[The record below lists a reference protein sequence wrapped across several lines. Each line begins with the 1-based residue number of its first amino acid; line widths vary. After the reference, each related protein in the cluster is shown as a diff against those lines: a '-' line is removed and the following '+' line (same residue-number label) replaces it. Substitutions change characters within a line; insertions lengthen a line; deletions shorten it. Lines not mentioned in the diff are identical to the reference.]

1 MTFSLWRLLLC
12 VLMGY
17 LIGCISPSYLIG
29 RKKGY
34 DVRTSGSC
42 NAGAS
47 NTVIMAGKAAGI
59 FVALFDIL
67 KATAACKLGAAL
79 LPELE
84 YAWQI
89 AGVSCVAGHMFPV
102 FLGFRGG
109 KGFACLGGVV
119 LAHSAKVFLLML
131 ALAVLYRL
139 SVELYRHL
147 DRLHVGYL
155 ACVLWLNDRQLGRRC
170 DPCDPVCADLHKAHG
185 ELPPHQPRRGAEA
198 ELPVEKG
205 HRA

>member
-1 MTFSLWRLLLC
+1 
-12 VLMGY
+12 MGY

-67 KATAACKLGAAL
+67 KATAACKLGAVL

-89 AGVSCVAGHMFPV
+89 TGVSCVVGHMFPV

-109 KGFACLGGVV
+109 KGFACLGGMV

-131 ALAVLYRL
+131 AIAVLIGFASNYIAISTVSM
-139 SVELYRHL
+139 SVIWPVYY
-147 DRLHVGYL
+147 GTTTGNWTGAAIL
-155 ACVLWLNDRQLGRRC
+155 AIPL
-170 DPCDPVCADLHKAHG
+170 CADLHKAYG
-185 ELPPHQPRRGAEA
+185 EFPPHQPRRGTEA

>member
-1 MTFSLWRLLLC
+1 
-12 VLMGY
+12 MGY

-67 KATAACKLGAAL
+67 KATAACKLGAVL

-89 AGVSCVAGHMFPV
+89 TGVSCVVGHMFPV

-131 ALAVLYRL
+131 AIAVLIGFVSNYIAVSTVSM
-139 SVELYRHL
+139 SVIWPVLRH
-147 DRLHVGYL
+147 D
-155 ACVLWLNDRQLGRRC
+155 DRQLGGRR
-170 DPCDPVCADLHKAHG
+170 DPCDPLCADLHKAHG
-185 ELPPHQPRRGAEA
+185 EFPPHQPRRGTEA

>member
-1 MTFSLWRLLLC
+1 
-12 VLMGY
+12 MGY

-67 KATAACKLGAAL
+67 KATAACKLGAVL

-89 AGVSCVAGHMFPV
+89 TGVSCVVGHMFPV

-109 KGFACLGGVV
+109 KGVVTTAAMMLLLDWRVFLICFA
-119 LAHSAKVFLLML
+119 VFLLVFLKKRM
-131 ALAVLYRL
+131 VSL
-139 SVELYRHL
+139 SSITAAAIYPVVTFCMTYFV
-147 DRLHVGYL
+147 DCCVG
-155 ACVLWLNDRQLGRRC
+155 G
-170 DPCDPVCADLHKAHG
+170 
-185 ELPPHQPRRGAEA
+185 
-198 ELPVEKG
+198 LPV
-205 HRA
+205 